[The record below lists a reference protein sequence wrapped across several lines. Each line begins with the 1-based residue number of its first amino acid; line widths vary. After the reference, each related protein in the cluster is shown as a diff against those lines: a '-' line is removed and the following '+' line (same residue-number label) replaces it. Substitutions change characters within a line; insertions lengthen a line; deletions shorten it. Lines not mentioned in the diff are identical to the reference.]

1 MTEKPSA
8 AAGRVRFGDS
18 RPLDDGEVQEL
29 VERNWWGV
37 LSTVGDT
44 HPYAVP
50 VVYGYDG
57 EHFYIASRS
66 GRKVE
71 HIEARSGVCLNIVEV
86 GRPGEHWTSVL
97 VTGAAELVADAKGHL
112 AAILAL
118 RRQAGIT
125 ARNVDPRD
133 LARMAAARV
142 IRVCPSEITGRART
156 E

>member
-1 MTEKPSA
+1 M
-8 AAGRVRFGDS
+8 
-18 RPLDDGEVQEL
+18 QEL
-29 VERNWWGV
+29 LERNWWGI
-37 LSTVGDT
+37 LSTMGET

-66 GRKVE
+66 GRKID
-71 HIEARSGVCLNIVEV
+71 HIEIRSGVCLNVVEV
-86 GRPGEHWTSVL
+86 GNPGDHWTSVL
-97 VTGAAELVADAKGHL
+97 ITGQAELVGDAKGHL

-142 IRVCPSEITGRART
+142 IRVLPTEMTGRART